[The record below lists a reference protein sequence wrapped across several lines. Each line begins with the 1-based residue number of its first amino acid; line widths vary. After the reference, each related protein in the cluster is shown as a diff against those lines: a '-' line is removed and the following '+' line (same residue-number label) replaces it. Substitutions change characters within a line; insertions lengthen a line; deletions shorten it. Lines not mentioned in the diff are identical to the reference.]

1 MTTKAAPANE
11 TAEAKAI
18 REKNEAH
25 EAERQEQLKKI
36 AGKRMPRVLDA
47 IATVGGLAIHQ
58 PTPEQQ
64 KKLVDSL
71 KKAVTE
77 VEEELKSSG
86 APKSRFLL

>member
-11 TAEAKAI
+11 TAEEKAI

-25 EAERQEQLKKI
+25 AKLQEQLKKI

-47 IATVGGLAIHQ
+47 IATVSGLAIHQ

-71 KKAVTE
+71 KKAVSE

>member
-18 REKNEAH
+18 SEKNEAH
-25 EAERQEQLKKI
+25 AERQEQLKKI

-71 KKAVTE
+71 KKAVSE

>member
-18 REKNEAH
+18 REKNEAY
-25 EAERQEQLKKI
+25 AERQEQLKKI

-71 KKAVTE
+71 KKAVSE